1 MSELSNVNFQEMD
14 IAKLREY
21 AKHLRLA
28 AAKTWT
34 KEDYI
39 KAIDAKLNGR
49 SMPELAN
56 SLSDVKPG
64 YAKITVHE
72 DATPG
77 ASNIPVY
84 VNANGY
90 VCTIPRGV
98 QVIVPQRVVRV
109 LNDAKVNKRKQ
120 AIVIDNA
127 GREVFKETT
136 VSAPSYPFTVHEQT
150 PGPEVLTA
158 HERAKQRQ
166 AKLRKRYKQMFLH
179 WPKPGDLAR
188 VIEKGLL
195 KLDDDDQLT
204 EFDQRELEKLQSN

>member
-49 SMPELAN
+49 SVPELAN
-56 SLSDVKPG
+56 SLSAVPPG

-72 DATPG
+72 DANPG
-77 ASNIPVY
+77 ASNIPIY

-98 QVIVPQRVVRV
+98 QVIVPMRVVRV
-109 LNDAKVNKRKQ
+109 LNDAVVNKRKQ
-120 AIVIDNA
+120 AIVTDNG

-136 VSAPSYPFTVHEQT
+136 VRAPSYPFTVHEQT

-158 HERAKQRQ
+158 HEKASQRQ
-166 AKLRKRYKQMFLH
+166 AKLRKKYKTMFLH

-188 VIEKGLL
+188 VIEKGILT
-195 KLDDDDQLT
+195 LDEDDQLS
-204 EFDQRELEKLQSN
+204 EFDQSELNKLQAQ

>member
-1 MSELSNVNFQEMD
+1 MSELNTPNFQDMD

-34 KEDYI
+34 KADFI

-49 SMPELAN
+49 NVPELAN
-56 SLSDVKPG
+56 AFTSVPPG

-72 DATPG
+72 DASPG

-84 VNANGY
+84 LNANGY

-98 QVIVPQRVVRV
+98 EVIVPMRVVRT
-109 LNDAKVNKRKQ
+109 LQDATVNKRKQ
-120 AIVIDNA
+120 SIVMDQH

-136 VSAPSYPFTVHEQT
+136 VKSPSYPFTVHEMV

-158 HERAKQRQ
+158 HEKGKVRQ
-166 AKLRKRYKQMFLH
+166 ARLRKQYKQLFMR
-179 WPKPGDLAR
+179 WPAQGDLAR
-188 VIEKGLL
+188 AIEKGLITL
-195 KLDDDDQLT
+195 SDDDTLP
-204 EFDQRELEKLQSN
+204 EAERVELDKLQN